1 MPIANVRQSY
11 LDRRTEFGE
20 ATHVVQRNQFKNAI
34 EAPLATRGTYE
45 PATQETTII
54 DVVRRHRQLRQP
66 MNSQKEMAH
75 LGLVH

>member
-11 LDRRTEFGE
+11 LDRRTEFGGAAHVVKRHQFNTAFE
-20 ATHVVQRNQFKNAI
+20 AT
-34 EAPLATRGTYE
+34 LATRGTYD

-66 MNSQKEMAH
+66 MNSQKAMSH